1 MLSHSN
7 TATCFSFVF
16 IFDVRFFS
24 DFLILH
30 REIVQITAKTEHCKL
45 YIECLS
51 NCDIK
56 REIHVLAAIT
66 AFVIGSRSIGNTC
79 TKVAEP
85 GVNRTETND
94 AFYIALSHYFNE
106 FSQYYDFLL
115 LFPLFSFLCFG
126 IKVTTRKI
134 ERSNEWL
141 IVENF
146 LEIAW
151 RSRESYEEH
160 SNDDA
165 SNWQTFITSRWKLS
179 RKPIGKRYPIT

>member
-1 MLSHSN
+1 M
-7 TATCFSFVF
+7 CFPFVS

-30 REIVQITAKTEHCKL
+30 REIVQITAKTERCKL
-45 YIECLS
+45 YIQCLS
-51 NCDIK
+51 NCNIR

-79 TKVAEP
+79 SKVAEQ
-85 GVNRTETND
+85 VLIKLKRMMRFISLYHIISTNSLNIMISCYSSP
-94 AFYIALSHYFNE
+94 F
-106 FSQYYDFLL
+106 
-115 LFPLFSFLCFG
+115 FSFLCFP